1 MACQEE
7 RAEIAV
13 ILVENGAN
21 LHIQNKVGDSNHE
34 SNRYLSISH
43 CHISG
48 LYSKLQ
54 STPLLSERIK
64 KRIAMSSV
72 IRESTWSGGD

>member
-34 SNRYLSISH
+34 SNRYLSLSH
-43 CHISG
+43 CYISG

-54 STPLLSERIK
+54 SLLSERIK
-64 KRIAMSSV
+64 KRIVISSV
-72 IRESTWSGGD
+72 IRESTWSGVD

>member
-13 ILVENGAN
+13 TLVENGAN

-34 SNRYLSISH
+34 SNRYLS
-43 CHISG
+43 
-48 LYSKLQ
+48 
-54 STPLLSERIK
+54 LSAIFQVFTVSYTARLI
-64 KRIAMSSV
+64 
-72 IRESTWSGGD
+72 T

>member
-21 LHIQNKVGDSNHE
+21 LHIQNKVGIKQMFI
-34 SNRYLSISH
+34 SISL
-43 CHISG
+43 
-48 LYSKLQ
+48 LYFRSLQ
-54 STPLLSERIK
+54 
-64 KRIAMSSV
+64 
-72 IRESTWSGGD
+72 

>member
-21 LHIQNKVGDSNHE
+21 LHIQNKVEDSNHE
-34 SNRYLSISH
+34 SNRYLSLSH
-43 CHISG
+43 CHILG
-48 LYSKLQ
+48 LYSMFQ
-54 STPLLSERIK
+54 STGRAHLYLVNGLR
-64 KRIAMSSV
+64 R
-72 IRESTWSGGD
+72 G